1 MAQSDL
7 CRAGFSTTEGSP
19 QLRRLDRGSA
29 ECHKK
34 LGLRLVLALPC
45 FEKDGLE
52 PSHDFL
58 VKIIE
63 ILREIGEMHEMIEQE
78 MTLGSHLR

>member
-7 CRAGFSTTEGSP
+7 CRAGFTTTEGSP

-34 LGLRLVLALPC
+34 LGLHLALALPC

-52 PSHDFL
+52 PSHFL
-58 VKIIE
+58 AKIKL
-63 ILREIGEMHEMIEQE
+63 ILREIGEMHEMIDKER
-78 MTLGSHLR
+78 TLSLHLR